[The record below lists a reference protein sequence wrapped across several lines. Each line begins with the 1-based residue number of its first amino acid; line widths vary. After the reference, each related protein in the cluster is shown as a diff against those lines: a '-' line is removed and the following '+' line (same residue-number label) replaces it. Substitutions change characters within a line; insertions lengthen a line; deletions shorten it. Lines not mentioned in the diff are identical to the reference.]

1 MNKYSDNDLN
11 KISKKLRKKII
22 EISYKNKAH
31 HIGSELSC
39 IDILSVLFHNFINL
53 NTNDIFEKNS
63 DIFILSKGHA
73 SLAYYTLLAEKNFFN
88 YETLINNFLS
98 NGGLLGG
105 HPDYNSANA
114 VQVNSGSLGYGIS
127 VGSGFAL
134 IAKKQNLRRKVFV
147 LLGDGECNEGSI
159 WESVLFA
166 SHQNLNNLI
175 IIVDQNKLQGLGKTE
190 EVVNMQ
196 SLLDKFTSFGCESYN
211 IDGHNISEI
220 DEIFLKVLDS
230 SNNVKPKVIIA
241 STVKGKGV
249 KSMEGKLSS
258 HYETLTKDRYE
269 EIIKDLDS

>member
-1 MNKYSDNDLN
+1 MNKYSDNDLK

-39 IDILSVLFHNFINL
+39 IDVLSVLFHNFINL

-73 SLAYYTLLAEKNFFN
+73 SLAYYALLVEKNFFS
-88 YETLINNFLS
+88 YETLTNNFLN
-98 NGGLLGG
+98 NGGLFGG
-105 HPDYNSANA
+105 HPDYNIANA

-127 VGSGFAL
+127 LGSGFAL
-134 IAKKQNLRRKVFV
+134 VAKRQKLGRKVFV
-147 LLGDGECNEGSI
+147 ALGDGECNEGSI

-175 IIVDQNKLQGLGKTE
+175 IIVDQNKLQGLGKTD

-196 SLLDKFTSFGCESYN
+196 SLSEKFISFGCETYN
-211 IDGHNISEI
+211 IDGHNFTEI
-220 DEIFLKVLDS
+220 DEVFLKVIEN
-230 SNNVKPKVIIA
+230 SNNAKPKVIIA

-249 KSMEGKLSS
+249 RSMEGELSS
-258 HYETLTKDRYE
+258 HYETLTKERYE
-269 EIIKDLDS
+269 EIIRDLDN